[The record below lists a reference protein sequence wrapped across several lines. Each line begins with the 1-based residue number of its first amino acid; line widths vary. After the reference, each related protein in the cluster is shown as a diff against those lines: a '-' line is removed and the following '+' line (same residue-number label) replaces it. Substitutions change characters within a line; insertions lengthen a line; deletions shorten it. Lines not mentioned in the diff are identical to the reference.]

1 MTFSNYPSWFVDFFT
16 AENEI
21 ELEKPVEEISDS
33 INLLLLKSIR
43 NLESKTP
50 FFLPAYVNGQLY
62 FYGMCPDTKSLNEL
76 KNCLYYGL
84 GSSHTSSYEIIKSPE
99 LKFEQSLLQNQ
110 SHGVIK
116 FSQVITDSFK
126 QDTSYVVTTLNE
138 VSARFEAKPNFPSVR
153 LRPIGRILRDFFL
166 ASRESDGESA
176 LVFYN
181 EAKGSGKLSHRNLV
195 GLELQSLA
203 INASWHEIL
212 EHKNL
217 PDYLAGIIPTR
228 IYHLLVRALMHVNN
242 LDLTDL
248 SNVDWV
254 GLKSSL
260 VDYESFL
267 LSKPRLKEEDKYKED
282 WEAWSALAISIGIDK
297 NDIISFS
304 PSFITEE
311 WVSELFGKIESFIE
325 ARNALS
331 IESSGL
337 QALFDSPI
345 SLDVVTQVL
354 DYSKVCMPSEASEI
368 FSWLEELPFEIRQK
382 TKASAPFRKLWSLLE
397 DFIYGSNSDPVII
410 EESEIF
416 DTTVEKSKGSVI
428 NSWNDWFKYYSSG
441 ELINFDLISEWKPCE
456 FDINFITE
464 KISNSADTESIRNV
478 APHLLS
484 WLDDNKIE
492 TTGAFWLGLIELIAM
507 DDETS
512 YITIGLMRDL
522 IQGLLNT
529 PHSIEQYSSAIE
541 AFEVIVKVEI
551 SRKSLPIIIEFSEM
565 LFDYA
570 IKSPEVVRYP
580 LWNGIC
586 QYSITHWSD
595 IDFELQTVLTWL
607 DKHIA
612 PEDKSF
618 DHLMNKDDSSNEE
631 VKVSLKDKLI
641 GISTL
646 TEKAGQRAGEI
657 LQSLFPGVV
666 VKLNH
671 DKVATDKLKNLASTA
686 DYFIFCNKSAAHQSY
701 YAVKAIN
708 KDIIYC
714 DGKGSSSIMRSLL
727 DYLNKS

>member
-1 MTFSNYPSWFVDFFT
+1 MTFSSYPSWFLDFFT
-16 AENEI
+16 DENLI
-21 ELEKPVEEISDS
+21 ELEKQVEGISDS
-33 INLLLLKSIR
+33 INLLILKSVR

-50 FFLPAYVNGQLY
+50 YFLPAYVNDKLY
-62 FYGMCPDTKSLNEL
+62 FYGICPDIKSLNEL

-84 GSSHTSSYEIIKSPE
+84 GSSHTSSYQIIKSPV
-99 LKFEQSLLQNQ
+99 LKFEQSLLFNQ
-110 SHGVIK
+110 SHGVIR
-116 FSQVITDSFK
+116 FSQVLTDKFK
-126 QDTSYVVTTLNE
+126 EDTNYIVQTLNE
-138 VSARFEAKPNFPSVR
+138 VSTRFEAKPNFASVR

-166 ASRESDGESA
+166 ASREGDGEGA
-176 LVFYN
+176 LAFYN

-212 EHKNL
+212 EHENL

-228 IYHLLVRALMHVNN
+228 IYHLLIRALRHVNN
-242 LDLTDL
+242 LHLTDL

-254 GLKSSL
+254 GLKSNL
-260 VDYESFL
+260 VDYESFI
-267 LSKPRLKEEDKYKED
+267 LSKPRLREEDKYKGD
-282 WEAWSALAISIGIDK
+282 WETWSALAVSIGIDK

-304 PSFITEE
+304 PSFISEE
-311 WVSELFGKIESFIE
+311 WVSELFGKVESFSE
-325 ARNALS
+325 TRNALS
-331 IESSGL
+331 IESSRL
-337 QALFDSPI
+337 QALFDTPI
-345 SLDVVTQVL
+345 SLDVVAQVL
-354 DYSKVCMPSEASEI
+354 DYSKACMPSEVSEI

-382 TKASAPFRKLWSLLE
+382 TKVSAPFRKLWSSLE
-397 DFIYGSNSDPVII
+397 DYIYGSNNEAVII
-410 EESEIF
+410 EEIDIVDITAESP
-416 DTTVEKSKGSVI
+416 KGSVI
-428 NSWNDWFKYYSSG
+428 NSWNDWFKHYASG
-441 ELINFDLISEWKPCE
+441 DLINFDLISEWQPCE
-456 FDINFITE
+456 FDIKFITE
-464 KISNSADTESIRNV
+464 AISTSADAESIRNI

-484 WLDDNKIE
+484 WLDDNKVE
-492 TTGAFWLGLIELIAM
+492 TTSTFWLGLIELIAM

-529 PHSIEQYSSAIE
+529 PHSKEQYSSAIE
-541 AFEVIVKVEI
+541 AFEVTVKVEI

-570 IKSPEVVRYP
+570 IKSPEVVKYS

-586 QYSITHWSD
+586 QYSITHWSN
-595 IDFELQTVLTWL
+595 IDFELQTVLIWL
-607 DKHIA
+607 DKNIA

-618 DHLMNKDDSSNEE
+618 DHLVSEDNSSDEDAII
-631 VKVSLKDKLI
+631 SLKDKLI

-646 TEKAGQRAGEI
+646 TEKAGQRAAEM
-657 LQSLFPGVV
+657 LQGLFPGVV

-671 DKVATDKLKNLASTA
+671 DKVATHKLKNLASSA

-714 DGKGSSSIMRSLL
+714 NGKGSSSIIRAMIDSLL
-727 DYLNKS
+727 